1 MDDDPRPFLFYA
13 VKMITIYANPRER
26 KRERESSGYDVHYY
40 CLNEICSCS
49 FLMSISSLE
58 ISTAKCIFLN
68 FFLMLHFS
76 YIPRYNRYYDSC
88 FCFIFKMHQ
97 NILSNPDCII
107 PRVETIH
114 RSQVSKG
121 EDYLQLT
128 DACYSM
134 DLLHTKAQT
143 CTTYP
148 RPWYVVVAITMV
160 TFIYRKNVY
169 YIWSL

>member
-58 ISTAKCIFLN
+58 ISTSKCIF
-68 FFLMLHFS
+68 FKKFLMLHFS

-114 RSQVSKG
+114 LSQQVSKG

-128 DACYSM
+128 DAWICYIQKHKPARLTP
-134 DLLHTKAQT
+134 DLDML
-143 CTTYP
+143 
-148 RPWYVVVAITMV
+148 
-160 TFIYRKNVY
+160 
-169 YIWSL
+169 

>member
-1 MDDDPRPFLFYA
+1 
-13 VKMITIYANPRER
+13 
-26 KRERESSGYDVHYY
+26 
-40 CLNEICSCS
+40 
-49 FLMSISSLE
+49 MSISIVE
-58 ISTAKCIFLN
+58 ISTAKMY
-68 FFLMLHFS
+68 FFLVFFLCC
-76 YIPRYNRYYDSC
+76 IRYNRYYDSC

-97 NILSNPDCII
+97 NILSNPDFII

-114 RSQVSKG
+114 LSQQVSKG

-160 TFIYRKNVY
+160 TFIYRKMGITSDHCNVHIDSNNNLVRNVTHFY
-169 YIWSL
+169 G